1 MTRFP
6 ISLPVLAVALALA
19 VPAVAASQVST
30 PAPPAE
36 PSLRTFFTD
45 LAADARR
52 LPSTSAAVTIAAT
65 GILTSSL
72 SPFDDDLERWNPRGE
87 FEAGTLAGN
96 GVVLAAGTL
105 AAYGIGRWADK
116 PRVARIAVD
125 LLRAQVLSLGTAYG
139 LKYTTQ
145 RERPDRSSSDSFPS
159 GHAAQTFAA
168 ATALARHLGAL
179 AAAPAYAGAG
189 YVAMSR
195 VNQNRHHLTD
205 VIFGAGLGIA
215 VGWSGARTGS
225 ALTIA
230 PAVSPSAIGVGVT
243 LATP

>member
-6 ISLPVLAVALALA
+6 VSFLVVGLVLAM
-19 VPAVAASQVST
+19 PTVAASQVST

-52 LPSTSAAVTIAAT
+52 LPSTSSAVTVAVG
-65 GILTSSL
+65 GILSTSL
-72 SPFDDDLERWNPRGE
+72 SPFDDDLVRWTPDAA
-87 FEAGTLAGN
+87 FEAGGVAGNSATLA
-96 GVVLAAGTL
+96 AATL

-116 PRVARIAVD
+116 PRVASVALEV
-125 LLRAQVLSLGTAYG
+125 LRAQVLSLGIAYG
-139 LKYTTQ
+139 LKYTTL
-145 RERPDRSSSDSFPS
+145 RERPDHTSNDSFPS
-159 GHAAQTFAA
+159 GHSAQTFSA
-168 ATALARHLGAL
+168 ATVLARHLGIL
-179 AAAPAYAGAG
+179 VVAPAYAGAG

-215 VGWSGARTGS
+215 VGWSGAQTDSGLRIT
-225 ALTIA
+225 
-230 PAVSPSAIGVGVT
+230 PEVSPSVMAVRMTVEV
-243 LATP
+243 P